1 MKRTG
6 FFLILALTSLWACA
20 QSPQGVIS
28 SIIRKHPMIERRV
41 WYCYDESSGREYL
54 RQQIWPQ
61 RHAVSAE
68 DIEKLKASFLYVWS
82 ITDFNRDQGAQYLG
96 PDTVSITIDGNR
108 SAAFDLGKSALS
120 ADYAFSVAAKER
132 GSKPDFSNLL
142 KVFEKVKAGHK
153 TTVKKVKYTGYKNCR
168 FVFQRGKG
176 SGWTQG
182 TRTTV
187 YGASFEDF
195 RALRAAMRK
204 FIGSKVPVTV
214 FDYTWQVLVK
224 SESTPYVYAIGYN
237 QKTKQLN
244 FLQATVEDE
253 ICIPYEWQK
262 IDYKTNSE
270 TTYTH

>member
-61 RHAVSAE
+61 RHAVSAD

-82 ITDFNRDQGAQYLG
+82 ITDFNREQGAQYLG
-96 PDTVSITIDGNR
+96 PDTVSITINGNR
-108 SAAFDLGKSALS
+108 TAAFDLGKSTMS
-120 ADYAFSVAAKER
+120 ADYALSAAVKMR
-132 GSKPDFSNLL
+132 APKPDFSHLL
-142 KVFEKVKAGHK
+142 KEFEKVKTGK
-153 TTVKKVKYTGYKNCR
+153 KKSVKKVKYTGGNGH
-168 FVFQRGKG
+168 FIFQREKG

-187 YGASFEDF
+187 YGASFKDF
-195 RALRAAMRK
+195 QALRAVVRK
-204 FIGSKVPVTV
+204 FIGSKVPITV